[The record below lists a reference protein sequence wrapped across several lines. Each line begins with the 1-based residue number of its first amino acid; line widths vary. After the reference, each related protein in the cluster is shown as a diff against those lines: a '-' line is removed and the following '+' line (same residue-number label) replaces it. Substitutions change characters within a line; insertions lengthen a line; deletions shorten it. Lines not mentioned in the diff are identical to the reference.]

1 MENNIKMR
9 MSTHSRLLKDVLT
22 HYKTTFAALKELIT
36 NSLQAKANKIEVNLI
51 PSTCDEDSIFYHII
65 DSIEVKDNGHGIPFN
80 SFQNTIMKIATDNKE
95 GGLGIGRF
103 GALQIGKKMTIE
115 TIGFDLEN
123 KKYTKSSVVIDAFS
137 INQNDLQDVE
147 FDVMTSDIE
156 GANVDTYYKV
166 SITDLY
172 HNAPEPSKK
181 NLLSQEFYN
190 INDFKQSIFESYP
203 FQVFEGKVLFY
214 VNGEVLKKE
223 EFCLDAPKHI
233 YKTLTDQKGI
243 EHTINFYLY
252 KVDLKEKEISI
263 FFQVDNAGVKTSV
276 ARYQYL
282 SPWYTSDAGAWY
294 IFVDSDIITRDSMSN
309 FDLADLGDYEA
320 KAISE
325 IVRETIDDFFKKSN
339 IKFTSFIDK
348 LTKDPS
354 YPYKIEN
361 KNERPTL
368 EINVFNHTAYLLEI
382 EQRLIESGNSARKTI
397 YPIVKKIIEDGDT
410 EFLVENVIQL
420 SNDSRRKFCKLIEAT
435 KLDDVISFTSSV
447 AKRTQFLDFLHELCY
462 GEISKWLK
470 ERKQLHKIVE
480 KELWIFGEEYNE
492 STRLWSDKKLENSL
506 NELHTKY
513 LSYTPT
519 EEDENLI
526 VEAQSFDKDITD
538 LFFYNKKKLGNGR
551 EEVIIVELKAP
562 SCAIA
567 EKEISQI
574 ERYRRDIIES
584 SAFPK
589 EKVYYKIIL
598 ISSKLSNGAKIKIQ
612 SARKHNDESDPF
624 LYTTYQENG
633 AYINLYIMEW
643 SELISENR
651 KKLSYLSNSLEVKE
665 EDVNEKFMKE
675 YPELIDEKSRNRLN
689 KRELE

>member
-1 MENNIKMR
+1 MR

-36 NSLQAKANKIEVNLI
+36 NSLQAKSNKIEINLI
-51 PSTCDEDSIFYHII
+51 PSACDKDSVFYHII
-65 DSIEVKDNGHGIPFN
+65 DSIEIKDNGHGIPVN
-80 SFQNTIMKIATDNKE
+80 KFQNTIMKIATDNKE

-115 TIGFDLEN
+115 TVGFDLDN

-147 FDVMTSDIE
+147 FDVTTSDIE
-156 GANVDTYYKV
+156 DTNVDTYYKV
-166 SITDLY
+166 NITDLY

-181 NLLSQEFYN
+181 NLLSQEFHN

-203 FQVFEGKVLFY
+203 FQVFEGKVHFY
-214 VNGEVLKKE
+214 VNGEALKKE
-223 EFCLDAPKHI
+223 SFCIDAPKHI
-233 YKTLTDQKGI
+233 FKTLTDQKGI
-243 EHTINFYLY
+243 DHTINLYLY
-252 KVDLKEKEISI
+252 KVNLKEKDINV
-263 FFQVDNAGVKTSV
+263 FFQVNNAGVKTSV

-325 IVRETIDDFFKKSN
+325 IVREAIDEFFKKSN

-354 YPYKIEN
+354 YPYKIVN

-368 EINVFNHTAYLLEI
+368 EVNVFNHTAYLLEM
-382 EQRLIESGNSARKTI
+382 EQRLIETGNSARKTI
-397 YPIVKKIIEDGDT
+397 YPIVKKVIEDGDT

-420 SNDSRRKFCKLIEAT
+420 SKDSRHKFCELIEAT
-435 KLDDVISFTSSV
+435 KLDDIISFTSSV
-447 AKRTQFLDFLHELCY
+447 AKHTQFLDFLYELCY
-462 GEISKWLK
+462 GETSKWLK

-480 KELWIFGEEYNE
+480 KELWLFGEEYNE
-492 STRLWSDKKLENSL
+492 STRLWSDKKLENNL
-506 NELHTKY
+506 NELHTKH

-519 EEDENLI
+519 AEDENLI
-526 VEAQSFDKDITD
+526 EEAQVYDKDITD

-598 ISSKLSNGAKIKIQ
+598 ISSKLSNGAKIKTQ
-612 SARKHNDESDPF
+612 SARKYNDESDPF
-624 LYTTYQENG
+624 LYSTYQENG

-643 SELISENR
+643 SELISYNR

>member
-9 MSTHSRLLKDVLT
+9 MSTHSRLLKDILT
-22 HYKTTFAALKELIT
+22 HYKTTFLALKELIT
-36 NSLQAKANKIEVNLI
+36 NSLQAKASSIEINLI
-51 PSTCDEDSIFYHII
+51 PSDCDEDSIYYNKI

-80 SFQNTIMKIATDNKE
+80 DFQNTIMEIATDNKD

-103 GALQIGKKMTIE
+103 GALQIGEKMTIE
-115 TIGFDLEN
+115 TIGFDTNE
-123 KKYTKSSVVIDAFS
+123 KKYTKSSVTIDAS
-137 INQNDLQDVE
+137 SMKHENLQNIE
-147 FDVMTSDIE
+147 FEVITSDIN
-156 GANVDTYYKV
+156 GTNVDTYYYV
-166 SITDLY
+166 RINNLY
-172 HNAPEPSKK
+172 QNTAEPSQK

-203 FQVFEGKVLFY
+203 FQVFEGKVQFH
-214 VNGEVLKKE
+214 VNGEVLQKE
-223 EFCLDAPKHI
+223 EFCIDAPKYI
-233 YKTLTDQKGI
+233 FKTITDLKGI
-243 EHTINFYLY
+243 EHTINIYLY
-252 KVDLKEKEISI
+252 KVNLKEKDINI
-263 FFQVDNAGVKTSV
+263 FFQVDNAGIKTSV

-282 SPWYTSDAGAWY
+282 SPWYTPDAGAWY

-320 KAISE
+320 RAISDCIKE
-325 IVRETIDDFFKKSN
+325 AIDEFFKKSN
-339 IKFTSFIDK
+339 IKFTSFIEK

-354 YPYKIEN
+354 YPYTILN
-361 KNERPTL
+361 KDERPSL
-368 EINVFNHTAYLLEI
+368 EVNVFNHTAYLLEM

-397 YPIVKKIIEDGDT
+397 YPIIKKIIEDGDT

-420 SNDSRRKFCKLIEAT
+420 SNDSRRKFCELIEDT
-435 KLDDVISFTSSV
+435 KLDDVISFSSSV
-447 AKRTQFLDFLHELCY
+447 AKRTQFLDFLYELCY

-492 STRLWSDKKLENSL
+492 STRLWSDKKLENNLS
-506 NELHTKY
+506 ELHTKH
-513 LSYTPT
+513 LEYTPT
-519 EEDENLI
+519 EDDENLI
-526 VEAQSFDKDITD
+526 VEAKVYDKDITD
-538 LFFYNKKKLGNGR
+538 LFFYNKKKLGCGR

-567 EKEISQI
+567 EKEINQI

-589 EKVYYKIIL
+589 EKIYYKIIL
-598 ISSKLSNGAKIKIQ
+598 ISSKISKGARIKIQ
-612 SARKHNDESDPF
+612 SARKYNDDSDPF
-624 LYTTYQENG
+624 LYSTYQENG
-633 AYINLYIMEW
+633 THINLYIMEW
-643 SELISENR
+643 NELISDNR

-665 EDVNEKFMKE
+665 EDVSEKFLKE

-689 KRELE
+689 KRTLY